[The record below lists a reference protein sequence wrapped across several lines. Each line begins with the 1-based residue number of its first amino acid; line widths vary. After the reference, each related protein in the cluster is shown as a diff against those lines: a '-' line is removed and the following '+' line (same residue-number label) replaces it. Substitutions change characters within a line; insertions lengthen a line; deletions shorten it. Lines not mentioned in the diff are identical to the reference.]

1 MSTTHK
7 FETVVSQLRKRI
19 DAEGNFALKAAEA
32 ETISKGLKKLLLKLP
47 AGELNLTKASGEAG
61 ETADKWSLKGAPKMA
76 SLPVPGFP
84 NLNFDLPKA
93 KVALKLTD
101 GGEEDGEEKDPK
113 FELVVSATVP
123 IAGATIPVSLK
134 LTEKDDQTLVFGD
147 SKEPP
152 LEADLVALAENSN
165 WSDAAEELLHVADLI
180 KLRKARLDEATFV
193 IQVKDGKAT
202 IQTFTMQAGLTFGV
216 VKLSLMVGAQRNDNG
231 EFDRAGFKVKTI
243 VAYDGESFQLGA
255 LVNDL
260 AGMTVLPDALDPRLK
275 SVSLE
280 RVFIPPGKKRLNPKD
295 TQRIV
300 LQSPAGSKKPE
311 FLITSAFDEVG
322 KKYLTVR
329 MGWPDLKVVSLPLIG
344 DQMQLS
350 FEPLLVL
357 FTNKTLNIVE
367 AQNLF
372 ALDAFEGLETL
383 GTPEDRV
390 EEVEIR
396 RGFHCTG
403 IFKMGDLL
411 EIPYHFPIKVSKDE
425 ADDRPFDPAE
435 LEEPEAAA
443 ALPVERKVKALQLQG
458 ISFKYESGR
467 VTVMVSGVL
476 NAKGLSIAPLG
487 LRASFALKEPS
498 DGGSRFSAGID
509 GGVLGYKNGGL
520 TVSGGF
526 LRDTSSP
533 GAADYIGSGLL
544 EYGKNFSMAAAFA
557 FRDGEQK
564 QLFLFAY
571 VRRQLGGPAWC
582 YITGLAAGFGYNRS
596 FKVPTVDKVNS
607 FPLIAMANNLA
618 RGKAD
623 AVPEKMDGNA
633 LQGIV
638 EGLRE
643 YIKPDTSGA
652 NFGTAGITF
661 TTFGYMNSTVL
672 LTVMFGP
679 HLEFSLLGSSTID
692 VPAKNPAAHAD
703 VQLVGS
709 VKPDDGLFALDAVLG
724 PSSYVLAKSCRLTG
738 GFGLRT
744 WFSGEHARDFVVS
757 LGGYH
762 PAYDK
767 PKHYPAVPRLGF
779 LWKVSST
786 TRLSGFAYLAITP
799 KNIQMGGALDMAYD
813 ADPLHAWLHVEAHF
827 LISWDPFYYDVALQV
842 ELGVSFR
849 MDLLFCS
856 VTLTIDISADLHL
869 WGPDFSGRASVHL
882 WFASFSFNFGAPSS
896 NEEPKLLWE
905 DFVSAFIT
913 PLPSKPKPK
922 VLLEATADEPQA
934 MPLPLDIVSLSGT
947 SAAPE
952 GMRITDGD
960 FAGKLL
966 DWIADPQGTELTVVT
981 TIPAES
987 AQFNEK
993 QFPGAEAV
1001 FAHPLAGEP
1010 HIEPELR
1017 VTLTKAETRASL
1029 AATGL
1034 PFDVKAVAVVSAV
1047 PRALWGDKT
1056 EKGKELI
1063 GGNETLKA
1071 ITQLTLAPTVFVGD
1085 KSLPV
1090 DVDVLLFHEI
1100 ETPNRTWHAVQIP
1113 TRTFK
1118 WERDNPFRTAA
1129 APEVSARRKRMLEAL
1144 GRLDVLPAGA
1154 AEAIDL
1160 RNVKAGKPCF
1170 MAKPVLCSLG
1180 TAITEP

>member
-1 MSTTHK
+1 MSITHK
-7 FETVVSQLRKRI
+7 FEAVVSQLQKRI
-19 DAEGNFALKAAEA
+19 DAEGNFALTANDA
-32 ETISKGLKKLLLKLP
+32 ETIAKGLKKVLQKLP
-47 AGELNLTKASGEAG
+47 TGELNLAKASGDAG
-61 ETADKWSLKGAPKMA
+61 ETADKWSFKGSPKMA
-76 SLPVPGFP
+76 SLHVPGFP
-84 NLNFDLPKA
+84 SLDFDLPKA
-93 KVALKLTD
+93 KISLKLTD
-101 GGEEDGEEKDPK
+101 GGEEDGKEKDPK
-113 FELVVSATVP
+113 FELVISATVP
-123 IAGATIPVSLK
+123 IAGASIPVSLK
-134 LTEKDDQTLVFGD
+134 LTEKNDQTLVFGD
-147 SKEPP
+147 SKNPP
-152 LEADLVALAENSN
+152 LEADLVALAERSN
-165 WSDAAEELLHVADLI
+165 WSDASEELLRVASLI
-180 KLRKARLDEATFV
+180 ELRKANLDEATFV
-193 IQVKDGKAT
+193 VQVNDGKAT

-216 VKLSLMVGAQRNDNG
+216 VKLTLVIGAQRTDSG
-231 EFDRAGFKVKTI
+231 EFDRESFKVKTV
-243 VAYDGESFQLGA
+243 VAYNGDSFQLGA

-260 AGMTVLPDALDPRLK
+260 AGMTVVPDALDPMLK

-295 TQRIV
+295 TQRVV

-311 FLITSAFDEVG
+311 FLITSAFDELD
-322 KKYLTVR
+322 KKYLAMR
-329 MGWPDLKVVSLPLIG
+329 MGWPDLKVISLPLIG

-350 FEPLLVL
+350 LEPLLVL
-357 FTNKTLNIVE
+357 FTNKTLNIAE
-367 AQNLF
+367 AENLF

-396 RGFHCTG
+396 RGFHGTG
-403 IFKMGDLL
+403 ILKMGDLL

-425 ADDRPFDPAE
+425 ADDRPFDAAD
-435 LEEPEAAA
+435 LEEPEAAT
-443 ALPVERKVKALQLQG
+443 ALSVERKAKALQLQG

-467 VTVMVSGVL
+467 VTIMVSGAV

-533 GAADYIGSGLL
+533 GAPGYIGSGLL
-544 EYGKNFSMAAAFA
+544 EYGKNFSMTAAFA
-557 FRDGEQK
+557 FRDGDQK

-596 FKVPTVDKVNS
+596 FKVPTVDKVDS
-607 FPLIAMANNLA
+607 FPLITMANNLA

-623 AVPEKMDGNA
+623 AVPEKMDGIA

-638 EGLRE
+638 EGLKE
-643 YIKPDTSGA
+643 YIKSDTSGA

-661 TTFGYMNSTVL
+661 TTFGYMNSTAL
-672 LTVMFGP
+672 LTVMFGAR
-679 HLEFSLLGSSTID
+679 LEFSILGSSTID

-703 VQLVGS
+703 VLLVGS

-724 PSSYVLAKSCRLTG
+724 PSSYLLAKSCRLTG
-738 GFGLRT
+738 GFALRT

-767 PKHYPAVPRLGF
+767 PKHYPVVPRLGF

-786 TRLSGFAYLAITP
+786 TRVSGFAYMAITP
-799 KNIQMGGALDMAYD
+799 KNIQMGGGLDLAYD
-813 ADPLHAWLHVEAHF
+813 ADPLHAWLHIEAHF

-856 VTLTIDISADLHL
+856 VTLTVDISADLHL
-869 WGPDFSGRASVHL
+869 WGPDFSGRADVHL
-882 WFASFSFNFGAPSS
+882 WFASFSFNFGASSS

-905 DFVSAFIT
+905 EFVSAFIT
-913 PLPSKPKPK
+913 PLPPKPKPK
-922 VLLEATADEPQA
+922 PLFAIPADEPPTL
-934 MPLPLDIVSLSGT
+934 PLPLDIVALSGVT
-947 SAAPE
+947 PAPAGLHIAE
-952 GMRITDGD
+952 GD

-966 DWIADPQGTELTVVT
+966 DWIVDPQTAELTVVT
-981 TIPAES
+981 TIPAET
-987 AQFNEK
+987 AQFNAT
-993 QFPGAEAV
+993 QFPRAEKV

-1010 HIEPELR
+1010 RIEPDLR
-1017 VTLTKAETRASL
+1017 VTLIKAETKAFLGPTAS
-1029 AATGL
+1029 
-1034 PFDVKAVAVVSAV
+1034 PFDVQSEAVVSAV
-1047 PRALWGDKT
+1047 PRALWGGKT
-1056 EKGKELI
+1056 EKGSELI

-1071 ITQLTLAPTVFVGD
+1071 ITQLTLKPRVSVGGH
-1085 KSLPV
+1085 SLPV

-1100 ETPNRTWHAVQIP
+1100 ETKDRSWHAVQIP
-1113 TRTFK
+1113 TRTFV
-1118 WERDNPFRTAA
+1118 WDRDNPFQTVV
-1129 APEVSARRKRMLEAL
+1129 APEVSARRKQMLEAL
-1144 GRLDVLPAGA
+1144 GRLDVVPAGA
-1154 AEAIDL
+1154 AETIDL
-1160 RNVKAGKPCF
+1160 RNMKEGQPCF
-1170 MAKPVLCSLG
+1170 TVKPKLCSLG
-1180 TAITEP
+1180 TANITS